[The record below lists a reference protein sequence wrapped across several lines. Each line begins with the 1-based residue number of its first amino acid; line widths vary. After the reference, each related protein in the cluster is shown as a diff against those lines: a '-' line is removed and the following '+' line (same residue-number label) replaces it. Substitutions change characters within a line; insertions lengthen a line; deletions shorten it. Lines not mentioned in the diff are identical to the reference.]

1 MVMNYRGKKM
11 VPLLAL
17 LLFVT
22 ASAPA
27 WSAEEGQEDQAAASE
42 TAGETEASAPEQEAV
57 KPDPPPAP
65 EASEPPPGDAANAP
79 EDGSE
84 HASEADK
91 AEVLQSSFDPADWL
105 VYKPLWYL
113 TSLVGD
119 FNPVGKHISTPLEE
133 KFPGLRVKGFLN
145 SITQINTTST
155 NHNAGPF
162 GRDKDWRL
170 QKQEFRAQL
179 ELKYQANENIELVSV
194 SNFQYDGAYQF
205 QDTDGLYRDGSS
217 NQIYYTQ
224 GKRIFKEAYVRGN
237 YGKVNFTLGKQIVN
251 WGKMDGKVI
260 DIINAEDSRDA
271 IQYYMKDYEWR
282 YIGQWMANVSVRPV
296 ENLTLNLLVN
306 PDFQPNQGS
315 AIGSPYSLAPKGTNR
330 GTPEIV
336 RHGYNDIKDMEL
348 GFRADTTIGALSISG
363 IYYYGFDRDS
373 VFSRDQQAYIHT
385 RQHKFGYAA
394 DYATTVFGQRLVIRS
409 EGLYTRGKS
418 YAVADAPH
426 GLLDKDTLKLA
437 LAFETSIFSDE
448 NKIDILYQPIWTQ
461 QINYDSRTGVQR
473 VDVLHVVNISH
484 SVRKTNDRLTL
495 SATGYIP
502 SNSTYSGFSYNV
514 AAGWKFNDH
523 LKAQLAYY
531 DFQGKDSDLP
541 WGAYN
546 KWKNVELNVKYEF

>member
-1 MVMNYRGKKM
+1 MVMNYRGKKL

-42 TAGETEASAPEQEAV
+42 ATGETGASAPEQEAV

-145 SITQINTTST
+145 SITQINTTAT
-155 NHNAGPF
+155 NHNAGPL

-179 ELKYQANENIELVSV
+179 ELKYQANENIELVSIE
-194 SNFQYDGAYQF
+194 NFQYDGAYQF
-205 QDTDGLYRDGSS
+205 QDTNGLYRDGSS
-217 NQIYYTQ
+217 NQIYYNQ
-224 GKRIFKEAYVRGN
+224 GKRIFKEQYVRGN
-237 YGKVNFTLGKQIVN
+237 YGKINFTLGKQIVN

-260 DIINAEDSRDA
+260 DIINAEDGRDT

-306 PDFQPNQGS
+306 PDFQPNQGA
-315 AIGSPYSLAPKGTNR
+315 AIGSPYSLASKGTKR
-330 GTPEIV
+330 TPEIV
-336 RHGYNDIKDMEL
+336 RHGYENVKDMEL
-348 GFRADTTIGALSISG
+348 GFRADTTIGALSVSG
-363 IYYYGFDRDS
+363 IYYYGFDRNG
-373 VFSRDQQAYIHT
+373 VFSPDQNALIHT

-409 EGLYTRGKS
+409 EGLYTRGQS
-418 YAVADAPH
+418 YNVASAPH
-426 GLLDKDTLKLA
+426 GLLDKDTLKVA
-437 LAFETSIFSDE
+437 LAFETSVFSDE
-448 NKIDILYQPIWTQ
+448 NKVDILYQPIWTQ

-473 VDVLHVVNISH
+473 VDVLHVVSISH
-484 SVRKTNDRLTL
+484 SVRKTNDRLSL
-495 SATGYIP
+495 NVTGYIP
-502 SNSTYSGFSYNV
+502 SNSAYSGFSYNV
-514 AAGWKFNDH
+514 SAGWKFNDH

-531 DFQGKDSDLP
+531 DFQGKDTDVS
-541 WGAYN
+541 WGAFN
-546 KWKNVELNVKYEF
+546 KWKNVELNIKYEF